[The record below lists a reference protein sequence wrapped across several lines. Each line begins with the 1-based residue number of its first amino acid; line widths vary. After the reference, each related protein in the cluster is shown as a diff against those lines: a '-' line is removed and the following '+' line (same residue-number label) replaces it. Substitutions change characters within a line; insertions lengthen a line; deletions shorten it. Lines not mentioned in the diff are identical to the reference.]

1 MMLGAWSLLGMLS
14 KLPSGL
20 LLSSLVLA
28 ANALPVESVELTVL
42 TPDNFDKTVSE
53 GAW

>member
-1 MMLGAWSLLGMLS
+1 MLGAWSLTNMLS
-14 KLPSGL
+14 KLPYGL

-28 ANALPVESVELTVL
+28 TGALPVESAELTVL
-42 TPDNFDKTVSE
+42 TPDNFDTTVAE